1 MRLRNRNYMA
11 FQIDPVV
18 IRHESHIVRCTKEL
32 LGTRQMIRIPDVIG
46 VEQCNPITG
55 CSLDARIA
63 GCSGIIET
71 HA

>member
-18 IRHESHIVRCTKEL
+18 TRHESHIARPRKKLQGASE
-32 LGTRQMIRIPDVIG
+32 MIRIPDVIG
-46 VEQCNPITG
+46 IKQCNPITG
-55 CSLDARIA
+55 GGLDARIA
-63 GCSGIIET
+63 GCSGVIET